1 MEKIICYDF
10 SLELNPIVKFLITT
24 ILVVIFS
31 EPLILD
37 KNAQLFS
44 PSAVQALEYVSF
56 LQSTLY
62 AGGGVLMNFSRED
75 KH

>member
-31 EPLILD
+31 
-37 KNAQLFS
+37 
-44 PSAVQALEYVSF
+44 
-56 LQSTLY
+56 
-62 AGGGVLMNFSRED
+62 
-75 KH
+75 